1 MDKNRLKTLKNQRKN
16 GIIPMKKYCFLN
28 RNEKP
33 TKYRLFLMEKQVFK
47 DENQLHFRTVI
58 GFAAFAAELQRFLIR
73 RQSLLMLFTK
83 ENVCCAAAFFCFI
96 SKSTE
101 REGFDVIRI

>member
-1 MDKNRLKTLKNQRKN
+1 MKKWMKTLKNQRKN

-28 RNEKP
+28 LSEKP

-47 DENQLHFRTVI
+47 DEDSI
-58 GFAAFAAELQRFLIR
+58 
-73 RQSLLMLFTK
+73 
-83 ENVCCAAAFFCFI
+83 
-96 SKSTE
+96 E

>member
-1 MDKNRLKTLKNQRKN
+1 MDKNWLKSLKNQRKN
-16 GIIPMKKYCFLN
+16 AIILMKKYCFLN

-47 DENQLHFRTVI
+47 DEDSI
-58 GFAAFAAELQRFLIR
+58 
-73 RQSLLMLFTK
+73 
-83 ENVCCAAAFFCFI
+83 
-96 SKSTE
+96 E